1 MEPEQDKKTTKKDW
15 AEMDAE
21 DVEQDEEIGEK
32 EEPKKFSKGGRQ
44 AGGNAPK
51 GKKNAQGDFIVT
63 TFDVDTTVGLKKTVK
78 DGDDEGSDSDR
89 LDIAS
94 SDSDYGNEADQA
106 EEESKGVEK
115 IPEEPKKKEGK

>member
-1 MEPEQDKKTTKKDW
+1 
-15 AEMDAE
+15 MDAE

-32 EEPKKFSKGGRQ
+32 EEPKKFSKGGKQ

-78 DGDDEGSDSDR
+78 EGDDEESSASEG
-89 LDIAS
+89 LDIDN
-94 SDSDYGNEADQA
+94 DSDYGNEAP

-115 IPEEPKKKEGK
+115 IPEEPKKKEGKFDP